1 MNTFFKK
8 LYTVSCKFIQTC
20 SMLLTFLLFAGA
32 FLCTCYSEDMETQLV
47 LTKWDNPL
55 WGVLGMAAFLALFGG
70 AIRFLFRSKGFPVK
84 PLRIL
89 IFLWCLGLGGIL
101 ILFGRTVPAADALS
115 VYSIAESLAEGDT
128 SVIHPTAS
136 YLSYY
141 PQQIGLT
148 AFFELLIRIWKL
160 LPFGVPAYHFIKCV
174 YVCLLCVIICFQER
188 TVHLLWQNERADC
201 IYLIL
206 AGANLPFL
214 MYSSFVYGE
223 IPSFAAASAGFY
235 YLLRLLLPHG
245 NPGACETESSGEGI
259 SGDTSSRKRAVFTM
273 QNISCTIFTVLG
285 LSLSIMLRKN
295 NLILL
300 IAALIVILLEWLRSR
315 RHELLAA
322 GLLCGL
328 CGLGIL
334 PLVQKGYELRSG
346 SELSSGVTATSYL
359 AMGMQESS
367 RANGW
372 YNGFN
377 FTTYQDAGL
386 NSDLANEISRQAIS
400 ERIRI
405 FREQPGYAADF
416 YLHKHLSQWADGTY
430 ASRQATLA
438 TFGGRSSFFVSL
450 YEGPLSRCFISYC
463 NAYQNILYLG
473 AAVCFCTLLKGRRKK
488 ADPPVLSLYLG
499 FIAVMGGFLF
509 HIFWEA
515 NSRYVFL
522 YSLLLLP
529 YTANGIYFLMQC
541 VHRYYRSL
549 RRRYTVK

>member
-1 MNTFFKK
+1 MNAFSKK
-8 LYTVSCKFIQTC
+8 LYTFSCKFIQIC
-20 SMLLTFLLFAGA
+20 SLLLTFLLFAGA
-32 FLCTCYSEDMETQLV
+32 FLCTCYSENMETQLV

-55 WGVLGMAAFLALFGG
+55 FGILGMTFFLVLIGG
-70 AIRFLFRSKGFPVK
+70 TIRFLFRSERSPVK
-84 PLRIL
+84 FLRIL
-89 IFLWCLGLGGIL
+89 TLLWCVGLGGIL
-101 ILFGRTVPAADALS
+101 ILFSRTVPAADALS

-141 PQQIGLT
+141 PQQVGLT

-160 LPFGVPAYHFIKCV
+160 LPLNVPAYHFIKCV
-174 YVCLLCVIICFQER
+174 YTGLLCVIICFQER
-188 TVHLLWQNERADC
+188 TVHLLWKSEKADC

-206 AGANLPFL
+206 AGANLPFI

-235 YLLRLLLPHG
+235 YLLKLLLPH
-245 NPGACETESSGEGI
+245 
-259 SGDTSSRKRAVFTM
+259 RASK
-273 QNISCTIFTVLG
+273 SCALLTVLG
-285 LSLSIMLRKN
+285 LSLSIMIRKN

-300 IAALIVILLEWLRSR
+300 IAALIVILLEWIRNR
-315 RHELLAA
+315 RRELPAVA
-322 GLLCGL
+322 LLCVF

-334 PLVQKGYELRSG
+334 PLIQKGYELRSG
-346 SELSSGVTATSYL
+346 NELSSGVTASSYL

-377 FTTYQDAGL
+377 FITYQDSGL
-386 NSDLANEISRQAIS
+386 NADLANEISRQAIS
-400 ERIRI
+400 ERIQV
-405 FREQPGYAADF
+405 FREQPGYAVDF

-438 TFGGRSSFFVSL
+438 TFGGRNSFFVSL
-450 YEGPLSRCFISYC
+450 YEGSLSRYFISYC

-473 AAVCFCTLLKGRRKK
+473 ALVCFHALLKDRRKK
-488 ADPPVLSLYLG
+488 ENPPALSLYLG

-515 NSRYVFL
+515 NARYIFL
-522 YSLLLLP
+522 YSLLLAP
-529 YTANGIYFLMQC
+529 YTANGIYTLMQYIPKYC
-541 VHRYYRSL
+541 RSL
-549 RRRYTVK
+549 RSHVKTHSAG